1 LKNYSMMNLRCL
13 IVDDEEL
20 GRMLIE
26 NYVQRLGLTIVAQ
39 CRNPLEAMQIMQTR
53 EINLIFLDIQMPE
66 MSGLQFIKSLTY
78 KPLIILTTAYPE
90 HALESY
96 TLDVV
101 DYLLKP
107 IRFERFTL
115 AVNKAIE
122 RFRFRNEGTQENE
135 GVEKGILLVKSEH
148 RIHRLKLSEILYI
161 QSLSEYVSYHLNG
174 SRILSLGAL
183 KTLENELPPSQFIR
197 VHKSYIV
204 AIDKIE
210 FLDGNTLQVGKEK
223 IPVGPSYKDQ
233 LLSHFNK

>member
-1 LKNYSMMNLRCL
+1 MMNLKCL

-39 CRNPLEAMQIMQTR
+39 CRNPIEALKIMQSN
-53 EINLIFLDIQMPE
+53 EIDLIFLDIQMPE
-66 MSGLQFIKSLTY
+66 MNGLQFIKSLHY
-78 KPLIILTTAYPE
+78 KPLVILTTAYPE

-115 AVNKAIE
+115 AVNKALE
-122 RFRFRNEGTQENE
+122 RHRFRTDVAHDNEGL
-135 GVEKGILLVKSEH
+135 EKGVLLVKSEH
-148 RIHRLKLSEILYI
+148 RIHRLKLSDILYI
-161 QSLSEYVSYHLNG
+161 QSLSEYVSFHLNG

-183 KTLENELPPSQFIR
+183 KSLENELPASQFIR

-204 AIDKIE
+204 AIDKID
-210 FLDGNTLQVGKEK
+210 FLDGNTIQVGKEK
-223 IPVGPSYKDQ
+223 IPVGPSYKEQ

>member
-1 LKNYSMMNLRCL
+1 MMNFKCL

-39 CRNPLEAMQIMQTR
+39 CRNPIEALKVMQTN
-53 EINLIFLDIQMPE
+53 EIDLIFLDIQMPE
-66 MSGLQFIKSLTY
+66 MNGLQFIKSLNY
-78 KPLIILTTAYPE
+78 KPLIILTTAYAE

-115 AVNKAIE
+115 AVNKAME
-122 RFRFRNEGTQENE
+122 RYRFRTEMANDNEI
-135 GVEKGILLVKSEH
+135 VEKGILLVKSEH
-148 RIHRLKLSEILYI
+148 RIHRLKLSDILFI
-161 QSLSEYVSYHLNG
+161 QSMSEYVSFHLSG

-183 KTLENELPPSQFIR
+183 KSLENELPANLFLR

-204 AIDKIE
+204 AIDKID
-210 FLDGNTLQVGKEK
+210 FLDGNTIQVGKEK
-223 IPVGPSYKDQ
+223 IPVGPIYKEQ

>member
-1 LKNYSMMNLRCL
+1 MNLRCL

-39 CRNPLEAMQIMQTR
+39 CRNPLEAMQIMQTK
-53 EINLIFLDIQMPE
+53 EIDLIFLDIQMPE

-115 AVNKAIE
+115 AVNKARE
-122 RFRFRNEGTQENE
+122 RFKIRTEVTPENE
-135 GVEKGILLVKSEH
+135 GVEKGIILVKSEH

-161 QSLSEYVSYHLNG
+161 QSLSEYVSFYLNG

-183 KTLENELPPSQFIR
+183 KSLENVLPPSQFIR

-223 IPVGPSYKDQ
+223 IPVGPNYKEQ
-233 LLSHFNK
+233 LLKHFNK

>member
-1 LKNYSMMNLRCL
+1 MMNFKCL

-39 CRNPLEAMQIMQTR
+39 CRNPIEALKVMQTN
-53 EINLIFLDIQMPE
+53 EIDLIFLDIQMPE
-66 MSGLQFIKSLTY
+66 MNGLQFIKSLNY
-78 KPLIILTTAYPE
+78 KPLIILTTAYAE

-115 AVNKAIE
+115 AVNKAME
-122 RFRFRNEGTQENE
+122 RYRFRTEMANDNEI
-135 GVEKGILLVKSEH
+135 VEKGILLVKSEH
-148 RIHRLKLSEILYI
+148 RIHRLKLSDILFI
-161 QSLSEYVSYHLNG
+161 QSMSEYVSFHLNG

-183 KTLENELPPSQFIR
+183 KSLENELPANLFLR

-204 AIDKIE
+204 AIDKID
-210 FLDGNTLQVGKEK
+210 FLDGNTIQVGKEK
-223 IPVGPSYKDQ
+223 IPVGPIYKEQ

>member
-1 LKNYSMMNLRCL
+1 MMNFKCL

-39 CRNPLEAMQIMQTR
+39 CRNPIEALKVMQTN
-53 EINLIFLDIQMPE
+53 EIDLIFLDIQMPE
-66 MSGLQFIKSLTY
+66 MNGLQFIKSLNY
-78 KPLIILTTAYPE
+78 KPLIILTTAYAE

-115 AVNKAIE
+115 AVNKALE
-122 RFRFRNEGTQENE
+122 RYRFRTEMANDNEI
-135 GVEKGILLVKSEH
+135 VEKGILLVKSEH
-148 RIHRLKLSEILYI
+148 RIHRLKLSDILFI
-161 QSLSEYVSYHLNG
+161 QSMSEYVSFHLNG

-183 KTLENELPPSQFIR
+183 KSLENELPANLFLR

-204 AIDKIE
+204 AIDKID
-210 FLDGNTLQVGKEK
+210 FLDGNTIQVGKEK
-223 IPVGPSYKDQ
+223 IPVGPIYKEQ

>member
-1 LKNYSMMNLRCL
+1 MNLRCL

-39 CRNPLEAMQIMQTR
+39 CRNPIEAMQVMQTN
-53 EINLIFLDIQMPE
+53 EIDLIFLDIQMPE

-115 AVNKAIE
+115 AVNKALE
-122 RFRFRNEGTQENE
+122 RYKIRAEVIHENE
-135 GVEKGILLVKSEH
+135 GVEKGIILVKSEH
-148 RIHRLKLSEILYI
+148 RIHRVKLSEILYI
-161 QSLSEYVSYHLNG
+161 QSLSEYVSFYLNG

-183 KTLENELPPSQFIR
+183 KSLENVLPPSQFIR

-204 AIDKIE
+204 AIDKID

>member
-1 LKNYSMMNLRCL
+1 MMNFKCL

-39 CRNPLEAMQIMQTR
+39 CRNPIEALKVMQTN
-53 EINLIFLDIQMPE
+53 EIDLIFLDIQMPE
-66 MSGLQFIKSLTY
+66 MNGLQFIKSLNY
-78 KPLIILTTAYPE
+78 KPLIILTTAYAE

-115 AVNKAIE
+115 AVNKALE
-122 RFRFRNEGTQENE
+122 RYRFRTEMANDNEI
-135 GVEKGILLVKSEH
+135 VEKGILLVKSEH
-148 RIHRLKLSEILYI
+148 RIHRLKLSDILFI
-161 QSLSEYVSYHLNG
+161 QSMSEYVSFHLSG

-183 KTLENELPPSQFIR
+183 KSLENELPANLFLR

-204 AIDKIE
+204 AIDKID
-210 FLDGNTLQVGKEK
+210 FLDGNTIQVGKEK
-223 IPVGPSYKDQ
+223 IPVGPSYKEQ

>member
-1 LKNYSMMNLRCL
+1 MMNFKCL

-39 CRNPLEAMQIMQTR
+39 CRNPIEALKVMQTN
-53 EINLIFLDIQMPE
+53 EIDLIFLDIQMPE
-66 MSGLQFIKSLTY
+66 MNGLQFIKSLNY
-78 KPLIILTTAYPE
+78 KPLIILTTAYAE

-115 AVNKAIE
+115 AVNKAME
-122 RFRFRNEGTQENE
+122 RYRFRTEMANDNEI
-135 GVEKGILLVKSEH
+135 VEKGILLVKSEH
-148 RIHRLKLSEILYI
+148 RIHRLKLSDILFI
-161 QSLSEYVSYHLNG
+161 QSMSEYVSFHLSG

-183 KTLENELPPSQFIR
+183 KSLENELPANLFLR

-204 AIDKIE
+204 AIDKID
-210 FLDGNTLQVGKEK
+210 FLDGNTIQVGKEK
-223 IPVGPSYKDQ
+223 IPVGPSYKEQ

>member
-1 LKNYSMMNLRCL
+1 MNLRCL

-39 CRNPLEAMQIMQTR
+39 CRNPIEAMQVMQTN
-53 EINLIFLDIQMPE
+53 EIDLIFLDIQMPE

-115 AVNKAIE
+115 AVNKALE
-122 RFRFRNEGTQENE
+122 RYKIRAEVTYENE
-135 GVEKGILLVKSEH
+135 GVEKGIILVKSEH
-148 RIHRLKLSEILYI
+148 RIHRVKLSEILYI
-161 QSLSEYVSYHLNG
+161 QSLSEYVSFYLNG

-183 KTLENELPPSQFIR
+183 KSLENVLPPSQFIR

-204 AIDKIE
+204 AIDKID

>member
-1 LKNYSMMNLRCL
+1 MNLRCL

-39 CRNPLEAMQIMQTR
+39 CRNPLEALQVMQTK
-53 EINLIFLDIQMPE
+53 EIDLIFLDIQMPD

-107 IRFERFTL
+107 IRFERFAL
-115 AVNKAIE
+115 AVNKALE
-122 RFRFRNEGTQENE
+122 RFKIRNEVTPENE
-135 GVEKGILLVKSEH
+135 GVEKGIILVKSEH

-161 QSLSEYVSYHLNG
+161 QSLSEYVSFYLNG

-183 KTLENELPPSQFIR
+183 KSLENVLPPSQFIR

-233 LLSHFNK
+233 LLIHFNK